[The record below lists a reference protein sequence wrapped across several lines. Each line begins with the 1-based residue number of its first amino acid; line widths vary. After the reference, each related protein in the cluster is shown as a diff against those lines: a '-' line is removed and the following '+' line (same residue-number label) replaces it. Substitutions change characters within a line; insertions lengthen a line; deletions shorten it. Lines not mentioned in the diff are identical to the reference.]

1 MFRNY
6 LIWQV
11 KICHKCS
18 LQQGSVVAV
27 CRARNTYLEWIC
39 SLLNFIL
46 PTIESSPTSV
56 EIIYDTYLTLS
67 VKNGTQFKR
76 GEQSQRTYIQGF
88 DQKMLKGKNW
98 GNFFNNIENIKDL
111 IRLVARY
118 LTRSDGRKQFT
129 ISLVIKEE
137 EKTWEVFGYVP

>member
-1 MFRNY
+1 M
-6 LIWQV
+6 
-11 KICHKCS
+11 
-18 LQQGSVVAV
+18 
-27 CRARNTYLEWIC
+27 
-39 SLLNFIL
+39 
-46 PTIESSPTSV
+46 
-56 EIIYDTYLTLS
+56 
-67 VKNGTQFKR
+67 KNGTQFKR

-88 DQKMLKGKNW
+88 DQKMLKGNAW
-98 GNFFNNIENIKDL
+98 GKFFNNIENIKDL